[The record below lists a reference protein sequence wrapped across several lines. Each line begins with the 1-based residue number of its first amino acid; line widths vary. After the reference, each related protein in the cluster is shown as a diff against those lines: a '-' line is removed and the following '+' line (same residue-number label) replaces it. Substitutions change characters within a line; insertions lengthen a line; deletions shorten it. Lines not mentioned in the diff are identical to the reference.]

1 MGPGG
6 DGGAFRVPPRDVP
19 LGEEEAPALGKPIV
33 VLRETTE
40 RSEIAEL
47 DSVKL
52 VGSDPDKIFNAS
64 VAFLHESNG
73 ISPNYIFGNGNAA
86 DNIAEILR
94 KSFYDN

>member
-1 MGPGG
+1 MVKCCLLLTDSGG
-6 DGGAFRVPPRDVP
+6 IQ
-19 LGEEEAPALGKPIV
+19 EEAPALGKPIV

-47 DSVKL
+47 ESVKL

-73 ISPNYIFGNGNAA
+73 ITPNYLFGDGKAA
-86 DNIAEILR
+86 DNISEILR
-94 KSFYDN
+94 KSSNDN